1 MKRKTVISMLLAAA
15 CAVGFSS
22 CDLWIEDTGITE
34 SIHSAATDSLA
45 DSSLK
50 KRATVEKTE
59 NDLVA
64 IRVLDTDGEEMLAD
78 VMAYL
83 QAENELAFSKDAS
96 GMLTGIN
103 GKENPADWSYCWML
117 YTSDAELSSSEWGS
131 VEYAGQTL
139 GSAVLGAESLP
150 VAAGEVYVWVYK
162 KF

>member
-1 MKRKTVISMLLAAA
+1 MNKKRIFFMLLAAV

-22 CDLWIEDTGITE
+22 CDLWIEDTGDTE
-34 SIHSAATDSLA
+34 SIHSATE
-45 DSSLK
+45 K
-50 KRATVEKTE
+50 KATVEKTE
-59 NDLVA
+59 NELVA
-64 IRVLDTDGEEMLAD
+64 IRVLAPDGEEMLAD

-150 VAAGEVYVWVYK
+150 VAAGEVYVWVYT